1 MSEIKAKLHHIYSID
16 RRWLWG
22 LKVNIENQKG
32 FLILD
37 TGAQN
42 SVLNSCFFQF
52 LKSDTPAKDLSGN
65 EKTEIVGI
73 TPDSQLDFELISKLT
88 IYLSKNKFQ
97 LKNVI
102 LTDISHI
109 QSKFEE
115 KYIIMGLLGN
125 DFLHQH
131 KAIINYRTKTLELI
145 KTI

>member
-1 MSEIKAKLHHIYSID
+1 MSEVKTKLHPIYSID

-22 LKVNIENQKG
+22 LKVNIDNQKG

-42 SVLNSCFFQF
+42 SVLNSYFFPY
-52 LKSDTPAKDLSGN
+52 LKFDSPVKNLLVK

-73 TPDSQLDFELISKLT
+73 TPESQIEFELISKLT
-88 IYLSKNKFQ
+88 LYLSKHKFQ

-109 QSKFEE
+109 QSKFE
-115 KYIIMGLLGN
+115 KKCIILGLLGN
-125 DFLHQH
+125 DFLYQH
-131 KAIINYRTKTLELI
+131 KAVINYKTKTLELI